1 MSLPRSLKLTILVLL
16 IGAVAIGFA
25 ACSRSK
31 GQDNNA
37 NASASPTPAAI
48 SVNTTAAVS
57 RQLPRYFEA
66 NGSLAPNEQAD
77 VAAETSGK
85 VAAVGVDLGS
95 FVRRGQMIV
104 KLDDADFRI
113 RVQQA
118 QPQPDHPNPTPHHN
132 QPHIDF

>member
-16 IGAVAIGFA
+16 IGAVGIGFA

-66 NGSLAPNEQAD
+66 TGSLTPNEQAD
-77 VAAETSGK
+77 VAAIYSGK
-85 VAAVGVDLGS
+85 DRAG
-95 FVRRGQMIV
+95 RGRYGGDTGGAGETQSW
-104 KLDDADFRI
+104 LHSRGLADAGICF
-113 RVQQA
+113 
-118 QPQPDHPNPTPHHN
+118 
-132 QPHIDF
+132 